1 MKTIWSDLGNVPI
14 NVNVLASIYS
24 ERKYVR
30 NKISSLEDEGKII
43 RLKRGLYVAS
53 PEFSDKLLSLNLIA
67 NHLYGPSYVSC
78 QSALAYYGLIPER
91 VYGVTSMTMKHSRK
105 FTNSLGTFDY
115 IRCEQDV
122 FAIGLDMQRESDV
135 SFVIATPEKA
145 LCDLIATTPGLN
157 LRYTNEILTWLEDD
171 IRFDM
176 DEFFKLNV
184 SILEEYAKVGKKST
198 MITKLIKIIQR

>member
-53 PEFSDKLLSLNLIA
+53 PEFSDKRLSINLIA

>member
-1 MKTIWSDLGNVPI
+1 MKTIWSELGNVPI

-53 PEFSDKLLSLNLIA
+53 PEFSDKLLSINLIA

-184 SILEEYAKVGKKST
+184 SVLEEYAKVGKKST

>member
-1 MKTIWSDLGNVPI
+1 MD
-14 NVNVLASIYS
+14 ARYS
-24 ERKYVR
+24 EH
-30 NKISSLEDEGKII
+30 S
-43 RLKRGLYVAS
+43 
-53 PEFSDKLLSLNLIA
+53 
-67 NHLYGPSYVSC
+67 YGPSYVSC

-171 IRFDM
+171 IRFNM

-184 SILEEYAKVGKKST
+184 SVLEEYAKVGKKST
-198 MITKLIKIIQR
+198 MITKLIKIVQR

>member
-1 MKTIWSDLGNVPI
+1 MKTIWSELGNVPI

-53 PEFSDKLLSLNLIA
+53 PEFSDKRLSINLIA

-105 FTNSLGTFDY
+105 FTNSFGTFDY
-115 IRCEQDV
+115 I
-122 FAIGLDMQRESDV
+122 
-135 SFVIATPEKA
+135 
-145 LCDLIATTPGLN
+145 
-157 LRYTNEILTWLEDD
+157 
-171 IRFDM
+171 
-176 DEFFKLNV
+176 
-184 SILEEYAKVGKKST
+184 
-198 MITKLIKIIQR
+198 

>member
-1 MKTIWSDLGNVPI
+1 MKTIWSELGNVPI

>member
-1 MKTIWSDLGNVPI
+1 MKTIWSELGNVPI

-184 SILEEYAKVGKKST
+184 SVLEEYAKVGKKST

>member
-14 NVNVLASIYS
+14 NVDVLASIYS

-115 IRCEQDV
+115 IRCEQNI

-176 DEFFKLNV
+176 DEFYKLNV
-184 SILEEYAKVGKKST
+184 SVLEEYAKVGKKST
-198 MITKLIKIIQR
+198 MITKLIKIVQR

>member
-1 MKTIWSDLGNVPI
+1 MKTIWSELGNVPI

-115 IRCEQDV
+115 IRCEQNI

-184 SILEEYAKVGKKST
+184 SVLEEYAKVGKKST

>member
-1 MKTIWSDLGNVPI
+1 MKTIWSELGNVPI

-53 PEFSDKLLSLNLIA
+53 PEFSDKLLSINLIA

-176 DEFFKLNV
+176 DKFFKLNV
-184 SILEEYAKVGKKST
+184 SVLEEYAKVGKKST

>member
-53 PEFSDKLLSLNLIA
+53 PEFSDKRLSINLIA

-198 MITKLIKIIQR
+198 MITKLVKIIQR

>member
-1 MKTIWSDLGNVPI
+1 MKTIWSELGNVPI

-91 VYGVTSMTMKHSRK
+91 VYGITSMTMKHSRK

>member
-1 MKTIWSDLGNVPI
+1 MKTIWSELGNVPI

-115 IRCEQDV
+115 IRCEQDI

-184 SILEEYAKVGKKST
+184 SVLEEYAKVGKKST

>member
-1 MKTIWSDLGNVPI
+1 MKTIWSELGNVPI

-91 VYGVTSMTMKHSRK
+91 VYGVTSMTMEHSRK

-184 SILEEYAKVGKKST
+184 SVLEEYAKVGKKST

>member
-53 PEFSDKLLSLNLIA
+53 PEFSDKRLSINLIA

-91 VYGVTSMTMKHSRK
+91 VYGVTSMTMKHRRK